1 VPQAAPDRFL
11 PQQAPGRF
19 VPPPPAMKSSGV
31 AAVWTFFI
39 PGVGHLYLG
48 DGKKAMPYLIINIVA
63 FFCGW
68 VALFVPL
75 LLILVLPISFILWIV
90 MLVLTL
96 PNIGADTERANI
108 RALDGYRRM
117 WGV

>member
-1 VPQAAPDRFL
+1 
-11 PQQAPGRF
+11 
-19 VPPPPAMKSSGV
+19 MKSSGV

-48 DGKKAMPYLIINIVA
+48 DNKKAMPYLIIQV
-63 FFCGW
+63 F
-68 VALFVPL
+68 ALFFETVSLFQPL
-75 LLILVLPISFILWIV
+75 LLILVLPIVFIVWLV